1 MAISATDPIQSVL
14 EAAMRGA
21 EQNQT
26 LLTSDLANADTANFQ
41 PSSVNFQQQ
50 LASAMAA
57 GTPASQV
64 SFTPTTAAQTTNAD
78 GNGVS
83 PDETS
88 ADLAENGLLYDAF
101 ADILAAHNQTLQY
114 AMQVGG

>member
-1 MAISATDPIQSVL
+1 MAISATDPTQSVL

-21 EQNQT
+21 ELNQT

-50 LASAMAA
+50 LATAMNA
-57 GTPASQV
+57 GTPAEQV
-64 SFTPTTAAQTTNAD
+64 GFAPTTAAQTTNAN

-83 PDETS
+83 SDQTS
-88 ADLAENGLLYDAF
+88 ADLAQNGLLYDAF
-101 ADILAAHNQTLQY
+101 AEVLAAHNQTLQF
-114 AMQVGG
+114 AMGIGV

>member
-21 EQNQT
+21 ELNQT
-26 LLTSDLANADTANFQ
+26 LLTSDLANADTPNFQ

-50 LASAMAA
+50 LSAAMNAGMA
-57 GTPASQV
+57 PDQV
-64 SFTPTTAAQTTNAD
+64 SFTQTTAAQTTNAD

-88 ADLAENGLLYDAF
+88 AQLAENGLLYDAF
-101 ADILAAHNQTLQY
+101 AEVLSAHNQTLQF
-114 AMQVGG
+114 AMGIGV